1 MCRACVTQPGLS
13 TGRSLS
19 VIRKF
24 IAMTAYI
31 FRRILAMFAVLLIVS
46 IMTFTFMRLIPGSP
60 FNRERTVPDRVIQ
73 QLEAK
78 YRLDQPVYM
87 QYLNYMGDIIIP
99 RITPDRIP
107 PGPGGSFQ
115 DYLINIDL
123 PGEDSHFRWMNFGPS
138 YLTPNRTVNGI
149 FKDHLPISFNLG
161 LAAMVV
167 AVSIGIPA
175 GMFAAL
181 NRNTW
186 IDYASMAVA
195 LIGVSVPVI
204 VSGPILRYVFGVQ
217 LGWVPP
223 TGWGTP
229 EQVIM
234 PAFALGFS
242 SSAILARLTRASL
255 LQVLNEDFIR
265 TARSKGLAERRV
277 IILHAL
283 KNSMIPVVTILGPLF
298 AALVTGSFVTELIF
312 GIPGMGEFFVSS
324 ITNRDYPVIMG
335 TTLLY
340 ACFLVVANLVVD
352 LVYAILDPRITY

>member
-1 MCRACVTQPGLS
+1 
-13 TGRSLS
+13 
-19 VIRKF
+19 
-24 IAMTAYI
+24 MTAYI
-31 FRRILAMFAVLLIVS
+31 FRRILAMFGVLLIVS
-46 IMTFTFMRLIPGSP
+46 VMTFAFMRFIPGNP
-60 FNRERTVPDRVIQ
+60 FDSERSVPDRVIQ

-78 YRLDQPVYM
+78 YRLDLPLHM
-87 QYLNYMGDIIIP
+87 QYLNYMGDIVLP
-99 RITPDRIP
+99 RITPDVLP
-107 PGPGGSFQ
+107 LGPGGSFQ
-115 DYLINIDL
+115 DYLINIDM
-123 PGEDSHFRWMNFGPS
+123 PGDSTFRWMNFGPS
-138 YLTPNRTVNGI
+138 YKTPNRTVNGI
-149 FKDHLPISFNLG
+149 FHDHLPISFNLG

-167 AVSIGIPA
+167 AISIGIPA

-186 IDYASMAVA
+186 IDYTSMAVA
-195 LIGVSVPVI
+195 LIGVSIPVI

-255 LQVLNEDFIR
+255 LQVLNEDYIR

-277 IILHAL
+277 ISLHAL

-312 GIPGMGEFFVSS
+312 GIPGMGDFFVSS

-340 ACFLVVANLVVD
+340 ASFLVVANLIVD
-352 LVYAILDPRITY
+352 LAYAVLDPRITY